1 LFEEKRPSGRF
12 FDAKFLRNWCLI
24 QVCGLRYG
32 DGKCYWVNFLTP
44 MIVTCLIAAAG
55 NPVAERPAFETNLLP
70 KNPTTYPR
78 GMSLNKTELIDEIAK
93 AADISKA
100 SASRALE
107 AVIDA
112 VTSTLKEDGTVTLA
126 GFGTFSVSARAER
139 IGRNPRAPH
148 QEITIKA
155 SKVPKFKPGKALKDA
170 LN

>member
-1 LFEEKRPSGRF
+1 
-12 FDAKFLRNWCLI
+12 
-24 QVCGLRYG
+24 
-32 DGKCYWVNFLTP
+32 
-44 MIVTCLIAAAG
+44 M
-55 NPVAERPAFETNLLP
+55 
-70 KNPTTYPR
+70 
-78 GMSLNKTELIDEIAK
+78 NKTELIDEIAK

-126 GFGTFSVSARAER
+126 GFGTFSVSDRAER

-155 SKVPKFKPGKALKDA
+155 SRVPKFKPGKALKDA

>member
-1 LFEEKRPSGRF
+1 
-12 FDAKFLRNWCLI
+12 
-24 QVCGLRYG
+24 
-32 DGKCYWVNFLTP
+32 
-44 MIVTCLIAAAG
+44 MITTCLIAAAG

-70 KNPTTYPR
+70 KKPTTYPR
-78 GMSLNKTELIDEIAK
+78 GMSVNKTELIDEIAK